1 MSSTSFIRAALA
13 VFRKDLR
20 AELRSRELFSA
31 MILFSLIAI
40 LVFSFALE
48 LTSPLLAINE
58 ELRRINA
65 ILEQAG
71 SETLQPVDP
80 LNMSNIVGGMF
91 WVVVIF
97 SAILGLN
104 RSLSS
109 ERDQGNLDAM
119 LIAPVPRAAIF
130 IGKMLANFVFTLLV
144 GAILLPVI
152 TFLFDINLVRPE
164 LALVMVMG
172 IFGIVSIGT
181 LLAAMAAQTRSRDT
195 LLPIIMLPA
204 VLPVL
209 LSVIRASNGILDNQ
223 PTEFWVG
230 WLAFLGAID
239 LVYLGVSYLAFPFVV
254 ED

>member
-1 MSSTSFIRAALA
+1 MNTPFARAALA

-48 LTSPLLAINE
+48 LTSPLLSINE
-58 ELRRINA
+58 ELRRINELLA
-65 ILEQAG
+65 EAG
-71 SETLQPVDP
+71 SDALRPVDP
-80 LNMSNIVGGMF
+80 LNMSSIVGGMF
-91 WVVVIF
+91 WVVIIF

-104 RSLSS
+104 RSLAS

-130 IGKMLANFVFTLLV
+130 IGKTFANFLFTLLV

-164 LALVMVMG
+164 LIAVMVLG
-172 IFGIVSIGT
+172 IFGITTIGT
-181 LLAAMAAQTRSRDT
+181 LLAAMAAQTRSRET

-209 LSVIRASNGILDNQ
+209 LSVVRASNGIIDGQ
-223 PTEFWVG
+223 PADLWSG
-230 WLAFLGAID
+230 WLAFVAAID
-239 LVYLGVSYLAFPFVV
+239 LVYLGMSYAAFGFVV

>member
-1 MSSTSFIRAALA
+1 MNTPFARAALA

-48 LTSPLLAINE
+48 LTSPLLSINE
-58 ELRRINA
+58 ELRRINELLA
-65 ILEQAG
+65 EAG
-71 SETLQPVDP
+71 SDALQPVDP
-80 LNMSNIVGGMF
+80 LNMSSIVGGMF
-91 WVVVIF
+91 WVVIIF

-104 RSLSS
+104 RSLAS

-130 IGKMLANFVFTLLV
+130 IGKTFANFLFTLLV

-164 LALVMVMG
+164 LIAVMVLG
-172 IFGIVSIGT
+172 IFGITTIGT
-181 LLAAMAAQTRSRDT
+181 LLAAMAAQTRSRET

-209 LSVIRASNGILDNQ
+209 LSVVRASNGIIDGQ
-223 PTEFWVG
+223 PADLWSG
-230 WLAFLGAID
+230 WLAFVAAID
-239 LVYLGVSYLAFPFVV
+239 LVYLGMSYAAFGFVV

>member
-1 MSSTSFIRAALA
+1 MNTPFARAALA

-48 LTSPLLAINE
+48 LTSPLLSINE
-58 ELRRINA
+58 ELRRINELLA
-65 ILEQAG
+65 EAG
-71 SETLQPVDP
+71 SDALQPVDP
-80 LNMSNIVGGMF
+80 LNMSSIVGGMF
-91 WVVVIF
+91 WVVIIF

-104 RSLSS
+104 RSLAS

-130 IGKMLANFVFTLLV
+130 IGKTFANFLFTLLV

-164 LALVMVMG
+164 LIAVMVLG
-172 IFGIVSIGT
+172 IFGITTIGT
-181 LLAAMAAQTRSRDT
+181 LLAAMAAQTRSRET

-209 LSVIRASNGILDNQ
+209 LSVVRASNGIIDGQ
-223 PTEFWVG
+223 PADLWSG
-230 WLAFLGAID
+230 WLAFIAAID
-239 LVYLGVSYLAFPFVV
+239 LVYLGMSYAAFGFVV